1 MGYGTSSM
9 EDSDD
14 WCLLKGLNDQMT
26 IVLEMYTIEEED
38 FFFLMTF
45 ISRYFNA
52 NYYRIY

>member
-1 MGYGTSSM
+1 M